1 MNKTDNKMYNLGTHN
16 CNHFIVVICSILMG
30 YCSPFLID
38 LFKMSRD
45 ETQKYIS
52 ANQNGT
58 YKMDV
63 FLWMRLEYIWQRLYS
78 ANSSI

>member
-1 MNKTDNKMYNLGTHN
+1 
-16 CNHFIVVICSILMG
+16 MG

-45 ETQKYIS
+45 ETQKYV
-52 ANQNGT
+52 ANQIGT

-63 FLWMRLEYIWQRLYS
+63 FYVAAFGVHLAAVVQC
-78 ANSSI
+78 